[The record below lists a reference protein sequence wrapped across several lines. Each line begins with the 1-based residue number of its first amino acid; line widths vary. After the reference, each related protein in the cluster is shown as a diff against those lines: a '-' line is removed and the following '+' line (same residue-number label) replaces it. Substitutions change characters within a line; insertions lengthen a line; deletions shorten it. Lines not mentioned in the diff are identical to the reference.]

1 MTDVRDARKKM
12 KIATAVLVLVDVA
25 AAAVLFSP
33 LVGSEQSRRDQLE
46 QWLET
51 ELLESFDPANILPV
65 TRAIGDRWAALSAR
79 AQEKGIQ
86 PAVIDGLV
94 AATAL
99 EHEHRDCP
107 PA

>member
-46 QWLET
+46 QLWR
-51 ELLESFDPANILPV
+51 ELQQKTHEIEPLRDVDKKVAAGKVRFVMPHSIG
-65 TRAIGDRWAALSAR
+65 RAIVRDDVPIELVREAVQVLS
-79 AQEKGIQ
+79 
-86 PAVIDGLV
+86 
-94 AATAL
+94 
-99 EHEHRDCP
+99 
-107 PA
+107 